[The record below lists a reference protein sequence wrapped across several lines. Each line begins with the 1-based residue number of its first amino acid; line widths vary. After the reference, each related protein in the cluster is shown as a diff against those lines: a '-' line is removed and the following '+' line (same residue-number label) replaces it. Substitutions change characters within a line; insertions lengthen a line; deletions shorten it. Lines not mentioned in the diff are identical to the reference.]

1 MEQISSLDLH
11 YLVKELKFLENQRL
25 DTFYYSNEKIIFKI
39 YVKTKGNFFL
49 IISPG
54 EYLYLNNE
62 KDFISEKHFFS
73 DYLRKY
79 LKNSF
84 VKKVQNVE
92 KERILI
98 LELSK
103 IKNNIEKTYKL
114 IIEVFKP
121 GNIILVNEEDTIL
134 NSLYKKR
141 FKDREILVNQKYEF
155 PPLNKI
161 ELNKELIKDKESKLV
176 KFLAKEFNLG
186 GRYSEELIIRLKLDK
201 NKLVK
206 NLNDKEIEKIK
217 IELKNIY
224 DYDLDPRIIKNEKN
238 EIIKFLPFYFFSLQ
252 KYNQEKLNSFSEAV
266 KLYFNQFNR
275 VKNKKEE
282 EINKKIKSLKKRL
295 DILYKQK
302 DNIIKEYEKYNNI
315 GNKIYENYNYIEKL
329 IKLGKKLEDNEIDN
343 KDLSKGIEKLKE
355 KYFEFTKNEIELIK
369 FIKKIDRKEKYLEV
383 SDK

>member
-282 EINKKIKSLKKRL
+282 EINKKIKSLNKRL